1 VSDQVMFRQPNSAI
15 VIVLFLATG
24 CIGCTGTIRLPTGVG
39 TANVP
44 ETVRVIAAVSQRCAS
59 IEPWSG
65 AIALDG
71 AIAGRA
77 VHGQLL
83 GVFSRSNIRLEA
95 ISRSAEPPFVIV
107 SNGGRSTLR
116 AAGSPAFQVSDSRD
130 VMQAL
135 IGVRMPAE
143 VLGRTLVACEL
154 PQGYSTMRVFGLH
167 WARLPLAGGS
177 MYLRRI
183 NTTGPWQLVTMF
195 YPGETL
201 HWAWRVDYQEVQN
214 GIPVRT
220 HLVSADRRVDIQF
233 RLSQVDTM
241 VGFPSNDVRFRI
253 DLLPDARTGSP
264 EQLRDVIYQSLGD
277 R

>member
-1 VSDQVMFRQPNSAI
+1 MIRQLNGAI

-44 ETVRVIAAVSQRCAS
+44 ETVRVIAAEAQRCAS
-59 IEPWSG
+59 IGSWSG
-65 AIALDG
+65 AITLDG

-83 GVFSRSNIRLEA
+83 GVFARSRLRLEA
-95 ISRSAEPPFVIV
+95 LSRSGEPPFVFV
-107 SNGGRSTLR
+107 SDSGRSTLR
-116 AAGSPAFQVSDSRD
+116 AAGSPAFQVSDTRD

-154 PQGYSTMRVFGLH
+154 PQEYSTVRVFGSQ
-167 WARLPLAGGS
+167 WARLPVVGGS
-177 MYLRRI
+177 MYFRRTNAI
-183 NTTGPWQLVTMF
+183 GPWQLATMF

-201 HWAWRVDYQEVQN
+201 HWAWRVDYREVQN
-214 GIPVRT
+214 GIPMRM
-220 HLVSADRRVDIQF
+220 HLMDANRRIDMQF
-233 RLSQVDTM
+233 TLSQVDTM
-241 VGFPSNDVRFRI
+241 VGFPSNDVRFRL
-253 DLLPDARTGSP
+253 DLSPETQTGSP
-264 EQLRDVIYQSLGD
+264 EQLRDVIYQSLS